1 MKKVFFA
8 LSAFALIG
16 MIFTGCKKE
25 VEVKGL
31 SLSAES
37 LAMLVG
43 EEKTIGTS
51 DESNVVVTV
60 VPREA
65 KLEITSSAPA
75 IVTVSDGKLS
85 AKAEGEAVI
94 TVKAGKK
101 SATLK
106 VSVVK
111 LGDTY
116 KGQFYIPQPF
126 ENFGSRESEIV
137 AGMAKMKWNLLP
149 LSGSDHVMK
158 EAAKFI
164 EFKADFK
171 NDETK
176 RVTKEGILQYTVYS
190 REANK
195 QGQAWLAAIGQGT
208 INSLDLFKNE
218 NVLAA
223 WGFSDDPAVAKDG
236 ETVIV
241 AGFDNKINLACLV
254 FFEKVQD
261 SKTGEEFYSIWL
273 QIQPGKH
280 SDYFKAAAGS
290 ASLIKPVV
298 RLPKTGMEKK
308 LF

>member
-60 VPREA
+60 VPKEA

-149 LSGSDHVMK
+149 LSGSDHIMK
-158 EAAKFI
+158 DPTKFI

-190 REANK
+190 RQVNQ

-208 INSLDLFKNE
+208 INLLDLFKNE

-223 WGFSDDPAVAKDG
+223 WGFSDDPTVVKDG

-290 ASLIKPVV
+290 TSLIKPVV

>member
-8 LSAFALIG
+8 LSALALIG

-51 DESNVVVTV
+51 DESSVVVTV
-60 VPREA
+60 SPKEA

-75 IVTVSDGKLS
+75 IVTVSNGKLS

-116 KGQFYIPQPF
+116 RGQFYIPQPF
-126 ENFGSRESEIV
+126 ENFRGRESEIV
-137 AGMAKMKWNLLP
+137 AGMAKMKWNHLP
-149 LSGSDHVMK
+149 LAGDDHIMK
-158 EAAKFI
+158 DLSRFI
-164 EFKADFK
+164 EFKADIK

-176 RVTKEGILQYTVYS
+176 KLSEAEAILMYAVYD
-190 REANK
+190 REEDEK
-195 QGQAWLAAIGQGT
+195 LGSCIVFFGQGT
-208 INSLDLFKNE
+208 LKSLELFEKK
-218 NVLAA
+218 NVLAS
-223 WGFSDDPAVAKDG
+223 WGFAD
-236 ETVIV
+236 
-241 AGFDNKINLACLV
+241 GFDKTQTSKGEQILFAV
-254 FFEKVQD
+254 D
-261 SKTGEEFYSIWL
+261 SKLNLICALSFSKGKDPESGQEFYSISGRIL
-273 QIQPGKH
+273 SSKSLASP
-280 SDYFKAAAGS
+280 
-290 ASLIKPVV
+290 ASLIKPTVC
-298 RLPKTGMEKK
+298 LPKAVMEKK